1 MPNDGPPCSSAAPS
15 TPPAMSPSGLLYL
28 SRADVEAVALD
39 MRSAIDL
46 LDAAFREKGAGRVEM
61 PPKPGIHP
69 RPDSFIHAMPA
80 HIPALGAAGIKWV
93 GGFPA
98 NPGRGLPYVSG
109 LIILNDDETG
119 LPLCVMDC
127 TWITACR
134 TGAASALSA
143 RHLARPDAAVA
154 GVLGCGVQGRANLE
168 ALATLFPIERAFA
181 FDIAPATSARFA
193 EEMSAKLGVE
203 VTVARRAKEA
213 VTESDLVV
221 TAGPLLKEPVPTIKS
236 GWLKPG
242 GFATAVDF
250 DSYWYPAAL
259 AELDHLSTDDHAQ
272 FQYYRSIGY
281 FQRTP
286 DPHSD
291 LGELVSGT
299 ARGRRNATERTLAM
313 NLGLALDD
321 LAVAPEIHRRALAQ
335 GLGTMLVR

>member
-1 MPNDGPPCSSAAPS
+1 MGGLGRSPDPSAD
-15 TPPAMSPSGLLYL
+15 MSHPGLLYL

-46 LDAAFREKGAGRVEM
+46 LELAFREKGAGRVEM

-80 HIPALGAAGIKWV
+80 HIPALRAAGLKWV
-93 GGFPA
+93 AGYPA

-127 TWITACR
+127 TWITGCR

-143 RHLARPDAAVA
+143 RHLARPDSSVA
-154 GVLGCGVQGRANLE
+154 GVLGCGVQGRTNLE
-168 ALATLFPIERAFA
+168 ALASLFPLVRAFA
-181 FDIAPATSARFA
+181 FDTVAGVSARFA
-193 EEMSAKLGVE
+193 DEMSAKLGIE

-213 VTESDLVV
+213 VTESDIVI
-221 TAGPLLKEPVPTIKS
+221 TAGPLRKEPVPTIES

-242 GFATAVDF
+242 SFATAVDF

-272 FQYYRSIGY
+272 FQYYRSLGY

-299 ARGRRNATERTLAM
+299 ARGRRSAKERTLAM

-321 LAVAPEIHRRALAQ
+321 MAIAPEIHRRALAK
-335 GLGTMLVR
+335 GLGTGLTR